1 MRTKS
6 AKGTHTMTTLNDT
19 SSYSPGIQRGIFA
32 GGLLADTAL
41 SGVQGHSLAQQL
53 AAVINTPNVT
63 VYDKAIDS
71 VYLSTRVGG
80 SQLHHLLDGQH
91 DIFGAFKAAANA
103 LPDDS
108 LWQEVMGTAQHL
120 GKDLFSVSGLPVV
133 SVEPSTYAK
142 VSTWLHD
149 NLHISKRW
157 LGDLLQI
164 NGMELF
170 AGMLSVAA
178 VMVGYHQA
186 DIHQLAELCS
196 ASGLAGV
203 LTANPIGL
211 CSAALALVLAWK
223 CSREDKA
230 QLGRGLLVGLG
241 TAGAV
246 SLAGTGLAA
255 LGLGAGLVPAVAGI
269 CLNVVIGLY
278 VRRLLSKHLYAA
290 PSASDGTPL
299 ESTTLQWVVPELD
312 EFDILVRRMFFKT
325 PYPVPPEVS
334 SLISSRLNESTC
346 M

>member
-1 MRTKS
+1 MIQ
-6 AKGTHTMTTLNDT
+6 D
-19 SSYSPGIQRGIFA
+19 SPKRKLTQGLFS
-32 GGLLADTAL
+32 GGMLADTAL

-71 VYLSTRVGG
+71 VYLNTRVGG

-108 LWQEVMGTAQHL
+108 LWQEVMGTAEHL

-133 SVEPSTYAK
+133 SLEPATYTK

-157 LGDLLQI
+157 LGDFLQI
-164 NGMELF
+164 NGLELF

-178 VMVGYHQA
+178 IVVGYQQA

-203 LTANPIGL
+203 LAANPIGL

-223 CSREDKA
+223 CSRENKA
-230 QLGRGLLVGLG
+230 QLGRGLMVGLG

-269 CLNVVIGLY
+269 CLSVATGLY
-278 VRRLLSKHLYAA
+278 VRRFLSSHLYAH
-290 PSASDGTPL
+290 SDDS
-299 ESTTLQWVVPELD
+299 ESVLHENNTLQWVVPELD
-312 EFDILVRRMFFKT
+312 ALIKRRFDES
-325 PYPVPPEVS
+325 PYPVSPEVS
-334 SLISSRLNESTC
+334 LLISSRLNESAGL
-346 M
+346 

>member
-1 MRTKS
+1 M
-6 AKGTHTMTTLNDT
+6 ATMQDT
-19 SSYSPGIQRGIFA
+19 PSHPSGIQRGIFA
-32 GGLLADTAL
+32 GGLLADMAL
-41 SGVQGHSLAQQL
+41 GGVQGHSLAQQL

-103 LPDDS
+103 LPDDT

-149 NLHISKRW
+149 NMHISRRW
-157 LGDLLQI
+157 LGDFLQI
-164 NGMELF
+164 NGLELF

-178 VMVGYHQA
+178 IVVGYQKA

-203 LTANPIGL
+203 LSANPIGL
-211 CSAALALVLAWK
+211 CAAALALVLAWK
-223 CSREDKA
+223 SARSKQAE
-230 QLGRGLLVGLG
+230 LGRGLLVGLG

-246 SLAGTGLAA
+246 SLVGTGLAA
-255 LGLGAGLVPAVAGI
+255 LGLGVGLAPAVAGV
-269 CLNVVIGLY
+269 CLSVVTGLY
-278 VRRLLSKHLYAA
+278 VRRFLSTRLYAPPGA
-290 PSASDGTPL
+290 TESATREPML
-299 ESTTLQWVVPELD
+299 LQWMVPELD
-312 EFDILVRRMFFKT
+312 EVDVLVRRMFFKT
-325 PYPVPPEVS
+325 PYPVSPEVS
-334 SLISSRLNESTC
+334 TLIAARLHGSTN